1 MATQVV
7 LAFFKDEPAADAA
20 VESLKAW
27 DKIDDE
33 VKLSAIGVLAL
44 DEQGKVKTQKLG
56 SRSITKGAGIG
67 LLLALITPLG
77 LGVVIAGAGFGAL
90 HHKGLGLK
98 GEDRDRIA
106 AELAGGKAAV
116 GVLVKDAR
124 GGDRLREARRA
135 RRGPGD
141 ARDLR
146 RGRGRGRCGRAC
158 DRSRG
163 GPAGLISRGL
173 SRRKFTGFPDRRWPG
188 KPRPADPARIGAVG
202 MPRLRSASTG
212 RPVTCPTQWRNG
224 P

>member
-7 LAFFKDEPAADAA
+7 LAFFNDEAAADAA

-77 LGVVIAGAGFGAL
+77 LGVVIAGAAFGSL

-98 GEDRDRIA
+98 AEDRDRIA
-106 AELAGGKAAV
+106 AELAEGKAGV
-116 GVLVKDAR
+116 GVLVKDAQAAIVSAKLAEL
-124 GGDRLREARRA
+124 GGSPETHEISAEAEA
-135 RRGPGD
+135 EVE
-141 ARDLR
+141 A
-146 RGRGRGRCGRAC
+146 AA
-158 DRSRG
+158 
-163 GPAGLISRGL
+163 PAIE
-173 SRRKFTGFPDRRWPG
+173 
-188 KPRPADPARIGAVG
+188 AEVAAQ
-202 MPRLRSASTG
+202 A
-212 RPVTCPTQWRNG
+212 
-224 P
+224 